1 MGMLGCSMRT
11 RRRFWATALLG
22 SVVVAP
28 SAHAAPV
35 KWECQW
41 LPYAQYWLE
50 GCKENRRYYAPDEV
64 NGTPPERGGGYT
76 G

>member
-1 MGMLGCSMRT
+1 MNIRKKL
-11 RRRFWATALLG
+11 WATALLG
-22 SVVVAP
+22 TVA
-28 SAHAAPV
+28 AASQAQAAEI
-35 KWECQW
+35 KRECEW

-50 GCKENRRYYAPDEV
+50 GCKESRRYYAPDEV